1 MHDMG
6 TKFTKVSHIPSKK
19 AAKKL
24 FRDEVITNDDA
35 AGSTDVDAE

>member
-1 MHDMG
+1 M
-6 TKFTKVSHIPSKK
+6 TWEQNLQRSRTSPSKK

-35 AGSTDVDAE
+35 TGSTDVDAE